1 MDGKAGQALKIKFK
15 RAPKKVWDLSDRP
28 SNNQLLELYALFKQA
43 TEGDCQDRARGGM
56 KERAKW
62 KAWNGISGM
71 SETEAMERYCSI
83 VDDLSG

>member
-1 MDGKAGQALKIKFK
+1 
-15 RAPKKVWDLSDRP
+15 
-28 SNNQLLELYALFKQA
+28 
-43 TEGDCQDRARGGM
+43 M